1 MACFADIHVSHGSV
15 ATHARCG
22 GIFNIHLIVD
32 LLGNL
37 PVRIFFKSVKIWQN
51 YGHESVAALFG
62 PPCICSTAICL
73 RQERLNYSGR
83 CDLEWGFSCERM
95 IVCLQGSPRLRKAL
109 SVTYSP
115 LFGRNIDTNE
125 EILCTFGA
133 YGSLFCAM
141 QGLVNP
147 GDEVCLLINSSA
159 YLISAA
165 IGVQN
170 VWNQWHR

>member
-1 MACFADIHVSHGSV
+1 MVMSLWPRFLAHPVCVLLLSAC
-15 ATHARCG
+15 
-22 GIFNIHLIVD
+22 
-32 LLGNL
+32 
-37 PVRIFFKSVKIWQN
+37 VKK
-51 YGHESVAALFG
+51 
-62 PPCICSTAICL
+62 
-73 RQERLNYSGR
+73 LNYSGQ

-170 VWNQWHR
+170 V